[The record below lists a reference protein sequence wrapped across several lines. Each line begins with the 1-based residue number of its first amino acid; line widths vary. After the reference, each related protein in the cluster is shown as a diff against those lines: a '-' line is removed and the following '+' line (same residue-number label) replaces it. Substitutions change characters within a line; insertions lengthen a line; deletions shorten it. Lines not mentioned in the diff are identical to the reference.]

1 MQTPTLRSTF
11 PTTQFI
17 DKCYKPSQLSMI
29 SILVGWN
36 ACENRDCNGMHDGP
50 AGVGRRQIS
59 GPSMYG
65 SEGSWE
71 VHFFLRH
78 LNGWLSVEIGY

>member
-1 MQTPTLRSTF
+1 MQTPTFRSTF

-17 DKCYKPSQLSMI
+17 GKTYKPSQLSMI
-29 SILVGWN
+29 SILVGCN
-36 ACENRDCNGMHDGP
+36 ACESRDCNDMHHGP
-50 AGVGRRQIS
+50 AGVGRGQIS

-65 SEGSWE
+65 SGGHEE

-78 LNGWLSVEIGY
+78 LDGWLSVEMGY